1 MKRGLSFMKLARAG
15 MGAASTLAIAA
26 IATTAGAADHRDGDT
41 VKLDPAADIND
52 VYAFMDGDDVVLG
65 MTVSPFADVNTKFSD
80 AVQYV
85 WHVNKA
91 PDFDGTPGGSTNVIC
106 EFATDQTIS
115 CWIGTAD
122 FVTGDASN
130 QNGIPSDGGMA
141 TVFAGLRAD
150 PFYFYLTGFNN
161 ARAAVLAAAGSL
173 TFNPNGCPA
182 LGLTTATALQTALTA
197 TMQSDND
204 FATAN
209 TLAIVIRA
217 DKSLFVDATNPYFSV
232 YASTHTK
239 PQ

>member
-1 MKRGLSFMKLARAG
+1 MNRGLSFKKLARAG
-15 MGAASTLAIAA
+15 IVTASTLAVFA
-26 IATTAGAADHRDGDT
+26 IAGTATAADHQDGDG
-41 VKLDPAADIND
+41 VKADPAADIND
-52 VYAFMDGDDVVLG
+52 VYAFIDGDDVVLG
-65 MTVSPFADVNTKFSD
+65 MTVNPFADANTKFSD

-91 PDFDGTPGGSTNVIC
+91 PAFGEPAGGSTNVIC

-130 QNGIPSDGGMA
+130 TNGIPSDGGLA

-150 PFYFYLTGFNN
+150 PFYFFLDGFNA
-161 ARAAVLAAAGSL
+161 ARQAVISAVTDGLGL
-173 TFNPNGCPA
+173 NPNGCPLLDDPTA
-182 LGLTTATALQTALTA
+182 ATLRGLLTT
-197 TMQSDND
+197 NPVNK

-217 DKSLFVDATNPYFSV
+217 DKSLFVDATNPFFSV
-232 YASTHTK
+232 YASTHSK